1 MDKCGC
7 PICNE
12 SHLER
17 DVRLFLQENNIKFEQ
32 QKRFKWLGRQSL
44 DFYLPD
50 YNIAIECQGLQHF
63 NEVEHFGGKEEF
75 KKILR
80 RDNIKNIKCSDN
92 NVKLFYVVKNI
103 NQIEIKGKVLKRLYE
118 ELYEINNFSEKINK
132 INNILQ
138 S

>member
-1 MDKCGC
+1 M
-7 PICNE
+7 
-12 SHLER
+12 
-17 DVRLFLQENNIKFEQ
+17 
-32 QKRFKWLGRQSL
+32 
-44 DFYLPD
+44 
-50 YNIAIECQGLQHF
+50 
-63 NEVEHFGGKEEF
+63 EHFGGKEEF

-103 NQIEIKGKVLKRLYE
+103 NQIKIKGKVLNRLYK
-118 ELYEINNFSEKINK
+118 ELYEINDFSEKINK

>member
-17 DVRLFLQENNIKFEQ
+17 DVRLFLQENNIQFEY
-32 QKRFKWLGRQSL
+32 QKRFDWLGRQSL

-80 RDNIKNIKCSDN
+80 RDNIKNIKCFDN
-92 NVKLFYVVKNI
+92 NIKLFYIVKNI
-103 NQIEIKGKVLKRLYE
+103 KEIKIKGKVLNRLYK
-118 ELYEINNFSEKINK
+118 ELYEINDFSEKIIK
-132 INNILQ
+132 INNILI